1 MSSSPINSHL
11 RMGRGGVACAGQ
23 WNPWKWSGQQLHV
36 APEVQLSESPLK
48 SLSIDLTHCSMH
60 RCLKNSADNS
70 CCSLKPVLHTCI
82 GHGSACG
89 PRKALR
95 SNVPHAAA
103 AWSCAAEVGCQG
115 RKHTI
120 PASNMSACMRLTYV
134 DHMAGHADWFTEQ
147 FANGSGAPGG
157 LVAAA
162 AEQSARSA
170 AQLRPHPPL

>member
-1 MSSSPINSHL
+1 
-11 RMGRGGVACAGQ
+11 MGRGGVACAGQ

-120 PASNMSACMRLTYV
+120 PASNMSACMRSTHV